1 MSESSV
7 SIQLQDGGTISAL
20 QRDGIITARGVPY
33 ASANR
38 FEPPRPR
45 EKWEGVLDC
54 TRPGPICPQ
63 PKSRLDALNGPV
75 ARGRAMSEDCLRV
88 SVFAPAPIRTDE
100 LLPTMVW
107 IHGGNYTTGAGDLD
121 CYSEAGLAAKGV
133 VVINI
138 TYRLGILGYQPIK
151 GRVPANLGL
160 MDQIAALRWVR
171 DNARFFGGDA
181 GRVCLFGQSA
191 GGDSV
196 YTLLGA
202 NGTEGLFHRAIIQ
215 SAPLGVRLTER
226 QEMLTAPESAADELV
241 PRDHADVPVE
251 HLLAIQ
257 DTIVAKSFGYAA
269 AGMVFAP
276 RPNHDPLPD
285 DATFLKQLDCAIR
298 RVPIFIGYTR
308 DEGTGFVPLFNHIDA
323 SKRPRFEGPLPE
335 FISKAWFQDQAK

>member
-121 CYSEAGLAAKGV
+121 CYSGAGLAAKG
-133 VVINI
+133 
-138 TYRLGILGYQPIK
+138 
-151 GRVPANLGL
+151 GRGHQHYVPAGHPGVPA
-160 MDQIAALRWVR
+160 DQ
-171 DNARFFGGDA
+171 
-181 GRVCLFGQSA
+181 
-191 GGDSV
+191 
-196 YTLLGA
+196 
-202 NGTEGLFHRAIIQ
+202 GTRPSQ
-215 SAPLGVRLTER
+215 
-226 QEMLTAPESAADELV
+226 
-241 PRDHADVPVE
+241 
-251 HLLAIQ
+251 
-257 DTIVAKSFGYAA
+257 
-269 AGMVFAP
+269 P
-276 RPNHDPLPD
+276 RPDGPD
-285 DATFLKQLDCAIR
+285 CRAEMGSGQCALLR
-298 RVPIFIGYTR
+298 RRRRQGLSFWTVGR
-308 DEGTGFVPLFNHIDA
+308 G
-323 SKRPRFEGPLPE
+323 
-335 FISKAWFQDQAK
+335 